1 VIDTLSLLFGKSSE
15 LRNNDGE
22 KLKLNL
28 EALSPYVVSV
38 IMSSLSSSS
47 VFFLAS
53 PSPAP
58 ASAVTAS
65 SSEGEG
71 ALLT

>member
-22 KLKLNL
+22 KLKLSL
-28 EALSPYVVSV
+28 EAPSPYIVSV
-38 IMSSLSSSS
+38 IMSSPSFSS

-58 ASAVTAS
+58 ASVVTAP

-71 ALLT
+71 ALLM